1 MNFDLSPAE
10 LEFRDHLREWL
21 SANVPARREVGP
33 LWGDA
38 EIEHRRAWQRKLQ
51 EGGYIGLAWPE
62 EHGGRGATL
71 MEQVIFN
78 EEIARSRVPE
88 PLNIIGL
95 YMIGPTIIRFG
106 TPEQK
111 KRYLRNILTAD
122 EIWCQGFSEPDA
134 GSDLGAIRCAAV
146 DKGDHYE
153 VSGQKV
159 WTTLA
164 RVADWCMLLVR
175 TGDSPSPNG
184 RPGFT
189 MVIVE
194 MRSPGVTVRSL
205 RDITGGSQFN
215 AIFFDSVV
223 VPKHQ
228 TLGPEGKGWNVA
240 MTTLSHERGTLA
252 LDLAGRLELNLAEV
266 LELARARSSSFTPER
281 RDILRQELA
290 QLNIEA
296 RALKL
301 NGYRALPR
309 ILRTG
314 DPGPEG
320 AMGRLQWSQI
330 NQRLQELALEV
341 AGLYGMVGNGASTN
355 SHVEDFLRSQAN
367 SIAGG
372 TSEILRNAIAERVL
386 GLPRSR

>member
-1 MNFDLSPAE
+1 
-10 LEFRDHLREWL
+10 
-21 SANVPARREVGP
+21 
-33 LWGDA
+33 
-38 EIEHRRAWQRKLQ
+38 
-51 EGGYIGLAWPE
+51 
-62 EHGGRGATL
+62 

-95 YMIGPTIIRFG
+95 YMVGPTIITFG

-134 GSDLGAIRCAAV
+134 GSDLAAIRCHAV
-146 DKGDHYE
+146 DRADHYE

-164 RVADWCMLLVR
+164 HVADWCMLLVR
-175 TGDSPSPNG
+175 TGDSTRQS
-184 RPGFT
+184 RRASFT
-189 MVIVE
+189 MVIVD
-194 MRSPGVTVRSL
+194 MHSRGVTVRPL
-205 RDITGGSQFN
+205 RDMAGGSQFN
-215 AIFFDSVV
+215 AIFFDSVP

-228 TLGPEGKGWNVA
+228 TLGSEGQGWDVA

-252 LDLAGRLELNLAEV
+252 LDLAGRLELNLADV
-266 LELARARSSSFTPER
+266 LELARERSSSLTPER
-281 RDILRQELA
+281 REILRQQLA

-309 ILRTG
+309 ILRNG

-320 AMGRLQWSQI
+320 AMGRLQWSHI
-330 NQRLQELALEV
+330 NQRLQELALDV
-341 AGLYGMVGNGASTN
+341 SGLHGMIGDGAAAN
-355 SHVEDFLRSQAN
+355 SREEDFLRSRAN